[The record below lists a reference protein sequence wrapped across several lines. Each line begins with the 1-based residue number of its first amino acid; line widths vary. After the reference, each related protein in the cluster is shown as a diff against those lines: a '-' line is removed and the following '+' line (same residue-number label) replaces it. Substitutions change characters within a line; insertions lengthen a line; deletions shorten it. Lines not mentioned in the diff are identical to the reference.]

1 MSEHNHDGHDHGQG
15 NAAAEPLRIDGAL
28 AVATEDYTQLRDL
41 AIHALTDLL
50 GSAPEPDE
58 DGDIAIP
65 VHGFGV
71 YVTVAED
78 GPQLHIWSSLLGDLA
93 DRSKAADQLADLSS
107 EWARLRF
114 TIQDGH
120 LLVSTI
126 LDADPFAPQH
136 LINLIDE
143 IHDLTHELDDDFAAR
158 FGGVLDC
165 DADDTSYAGPCG
177 GGGCGEGCT
186 CGHGGEDAGDLGAD
200 IPVGQPEA

>member
-1 MSEHNHDGHDHGQG
+1 MNEHNHGQDTT
-15 NAAAEPLRIDGAL
+15 APESLPAEPLRIDGAL
-28 AVATEDYTQLRDL
+28 AVVTEEYTQLRDL
-41 AIHALTDLL
+41 AIRALAELL
-50 GSAPEPDE
+50 GSAPETDE

-78 GPQLHIWSSLLGDLA
+78 GPQLHIWSSLLGELA

-165 DADDTSYAGPCG
+165 DADDTAYAGPCG

-186 CGHGGEDAGDLGAD
+186 CGHEGDAGDLGAD
-200 IPVGQPEA
+200 IPVGKPEA

>member
-1 MSEHNHDGHDHGQG
+1 MNEHNHGQDTT
-15 NAAAEPLRIDGAL
+15 APESLPAEPLRIDGAL
-28 AVATEDYTQLRDL
+28 AVATEEYTQLRDL
-41 AIHALTDLL
+41 AIRALAELL
-50 GSAPEPDE
+50 GSAPETDE

-78 GPQLHIWSSLLGDLA
+78 GPQLHIWSSLLGELA

-165 DADDTSYAGPCG
+165 DADDTAYAGPCG

-186 CGHGGEDAGDLGAD
+186 CGHEGDAGDLGAD
-200 IPVGQPEA
+200 IPVGKPEA